1 MRTPKIAQPGVT
13 PHAGSGSAAAWIW
26 LRTELAALTA
36 PVFWIALI
44 LVLLA
49 ALLAPQLPRTYR
61 IDVGLEEGVGSD
73 LPFLQGFNTAERGE
87 HGTYRWTTDGAQVVV
102 PALGARPLIVTF
114 YQLPI
119 AADVL
124 EAGPQH
130 YTIWANAR
138 QLAELPVRRDGGP
151 AAFVVPAD
159 ALRDGAL
166 DLRIGTDTFS
176 PPGDPRLLGTPL
188 GLIRVTAATA
198 AGFVRPAQQALL
210 AWLGVLI
217 FSALA
222 VRHATGAHGR
232 TAQHWLI
239 LISGSLIAV
248 AAVLDPPRWAFGARA
263 ALTAAALSYPLAIGL
278 RAGVPALARRLNLA
292 LPEPILGG
300 LTAIAVIS
308 FGLRYGGRLYP
319 NAMHGDIGFH
329 VNRFN
334 ETIGGLIFML
344 SKNRGVDFPYPPG
357 PYLLVAPFTLLGLSP
372 ATALEL
378 GAALVDALS
387 AIVIYAIAVRIMRP
401 PTALLAAGIYVFTA
415 ATFMTTW
422 WSFDTHIYTQFV
434 HLLLIATLA
443 LAAAAWQQDDR
454 ALRRRWT
461 WAAGVLASMVF
472 LGHFGFLINT
482 ALLLGLLV
490 GAAWIA
496 AWRGSAW
503 AQRVRMPLTIATIG
517 AGAFAAIFF
526 YTAYI
531 PLFLEQLATA
541 RSGGLTAVAGRD
553 PVSRAVLW
561 DTLWRAGLVTHFG
574 FFPVPLAVVGIAVL
588 SIQNREPRT
597 ENREPRTREPR
608 NHGTKN
614 RESRTANQGTT
625 EPRTDARRAVLALMV
640 GSLVVALT
648 FAIFPF
654 IAGVTNSPRWLMFI
668 AWVIAVGGA
677 AGAQAIRQ
685 RGWAGQFVVLA
696 MGALVL
702 LNTAWIWLGPMLWRI
717 RPPEPF

>member
-1 MRTPKIAQPGVT
+1 MRTPKVAQPGAT
-13 PHAGSGSAAAWIW
+13 PRGVSGSTAARTW
-26 LRTELAALTA
+26 LRAELATLTA
-36 PVFWIALI
+36 PALWIALGI
-44 LVLLA
+44 VLLA

-61 IDVGLEEGVGSD
+61 IDVGFEEGVGSD
-73 LPFLQGFNTAERGE
+73 LPFLQGFNTAENGE
-87 HGTYRWTTDGAQVVV
+87 HGTYRWTTDGARISV
-102 PALGARPLIVTF
+102 PGLGARPLIVTF

-119 AADVL
+119 AAEVQ
-124 EAGPQH
+124 ATGPQS
-130 YTIWANAR
+130 YSVWAGTR
-138 QLAELPVRRDGGP
+138 RLAELPIRRDGGP

-159 ALRDGAL
+159 AMRDGAL
-166 DLRIGTDTFS
+166 ELRIGTDTFS

-188 GLIRVTAATA
+188 GLIRVTAASA
-198 AGFVRPAQQALL
+198 AGFTAPAPPALL
-210 AWLGVLI
+210 TWLGAVI

-222 VRHATGAHGR
+222 LGRATGVSGR
-232 TAQHWLI
+232 ATRHWLI
-239 LISGSLIAV
+239 LLGASLIA
-248 AAVLDPPRWAFGARA
+248 AAAMLDPPRWAFGAQA

-278 RAGVPALARRLNLA
+278 RAGVPALARRLNLP
-292 LPEPILGG
+292 LPEPIFGG

-308 FGLRYGGRLYP
+308 FALRYGGRLYP
-319 NAMHGDIGFH
+319 NSMHGDIGFH

-334 ETIGGLIFML
+334 EAVGGLIFIL

-378 GAALVDALS
+378 GAALVDAFS
-387 AIVIYAIAVRIMRP
+387 ALVIYAIAVRIMRP
-401 PTALLAAGIYVFTA
+401 ATALLAAAIYVFTA

-422 WSFDTHIYTQFV
+422 WSFDTHIYTQFL
-434 HLLLIATLA
+434 HLLLIATLT
-443 LAAAAWQQDDR
+443 LAATAWQQDDR
-454 ALRRRWT
+454 AVRRGWT
-461 WAAGVLASMVF
+461 WAAGVLASTVF

-490 GAAWIA
+490 IAAWIA
-496 AWRGSAW
+496 AWRGDAW
-503 AQRVRMPLTIATIG
+503 ARRLRTPLTIATIG

-541 RSGGLTAVAGRD
+541 RAGGLTAVAGRD

-561 DTLWRAGLVTHFG
+561 NTLWQAGLITHFG
-574 FFPVPLAVVGIAVL
+574 FFPIPLAVVGIAAMA
-588 SIQNREPRT
+588 QEA
-597 ENREPRTREPR
+597 
-608 NHGTKN
+608 G
-614 RESRTANQGTT
+614 G
-625 EPRTDARRAVLALMV
+625 RRQETGGRRQEAGGKRAILALML

-648 FAIFPF
+648 FAVFPF

-677 AGAQAIRQ
+677 VGAQALWQ
-685 RGWAGQFVVLA
+685 RGRAGRLAVLA